1 MSQKEEKTD
10 NARFPAFCNLRL
22 LNLAEG
28 YWAKLNFEI
37 CSIIWSVTL
46 FGICPKK
53 TTFLTFMFFFTS
65 QARRL
70 VQMWRSKYGDNATPV
85 TMIEALER
93 IPLTRD
99 IIDKIKKEFPLD
111 SKSF

>member
-1 MSQKEEKTD
+1 
-10 NARFPAFCNLRL
+10 
-22 LNLAEG
+22 
-28 YWAKLNFEI
+28 
-37 CSIIWSVTL
+37 
-46 FGICPKK
+46 
-53 TTFLTFMFFFTS
+53 
-65 QARRL
+65 
-70 VQMWRSKYGDNATPV
+70 MWRSKYGDNATPV